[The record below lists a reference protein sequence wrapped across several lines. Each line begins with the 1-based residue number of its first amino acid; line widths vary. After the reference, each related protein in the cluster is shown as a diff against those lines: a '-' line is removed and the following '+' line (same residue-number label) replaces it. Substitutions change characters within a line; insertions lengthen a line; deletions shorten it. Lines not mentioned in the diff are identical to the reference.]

1 MLTGLHGR
9 YVGGGG
15 GGHCYAVQFFS
26 KNYEKNL
33 LVVSL
38 PYLSFCIHFF
48 PIFCYNSKLAI
59 SIVNLHLHQQWICLV
74 HGTLEGETQARCR

>member
-9 YVGGGG
+9 YVGG
-15 GGHCYAVQFFS
+15 HCYAVQFLS

-38 PYLSFCIHFF
+38 PYLFF
-48 PIFCYNSKLAI
+48 AF
-59 SIVNLHLHQQWICLV
+59 ICFHIL
-74 HGTLEGETQARCR
+74 L